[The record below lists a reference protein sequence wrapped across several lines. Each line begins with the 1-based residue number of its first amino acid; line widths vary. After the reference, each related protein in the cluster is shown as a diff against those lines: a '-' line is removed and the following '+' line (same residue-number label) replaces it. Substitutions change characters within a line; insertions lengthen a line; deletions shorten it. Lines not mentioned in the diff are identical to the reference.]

1 MRASSS
7 FSLGVLVFLMTS
19 GRAMFGSITSNYQE
33 ICLGALAIDNT
44 KLVEENDIF
53 KRLRLPASVYGPG
66 SVCT

>member
-1 MRASSS
+1 
-7 FSLGVLVFLMTS
+7 MTS